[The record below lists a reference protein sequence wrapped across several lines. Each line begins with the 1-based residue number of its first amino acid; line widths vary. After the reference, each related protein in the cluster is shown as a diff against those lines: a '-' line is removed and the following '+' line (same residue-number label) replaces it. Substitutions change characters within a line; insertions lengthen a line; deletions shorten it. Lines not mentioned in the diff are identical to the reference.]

1 MNSRRAMKKEIG
13 ELLEGLGSSRAEVA
27 TTLQA
32 LRVRAAPKDPE
43 GCAIARFLDA
53 IVGGDPLVHSISVH
67 RSHVKVL
74 TLPKT
79 LLRPPGVRVSL
90 PLPVRHFVRAFD
102 AGIYPGL
109 VRWKD
114 TTHRSE
120 GTAGMVIGPR
130 LEELEIH

>member
-13 ELLEGLGSSRAEVA
+13 ELLEGLGSS
-27 TTLQA
+27 
-32 LRVRAAPKDPE
+32 
-43 GCAIARFLDA
+43 

-114 TTHRSE
+114 TKHRSE
-120 GTAGMVIGPR
+120 ETAGIVIGR
-130 LEELEIH
+130 TLEELEIHR